1 MSQSELDRFIS
12 DVKRS
17 EKLQEELKAAGA
29 GAGAIVK
36 VATGK
41 GYDFSADELKAFVE
55 TKKGELS
62 EEQLEKVAGG
72 LVAGAIEVFAGI
84 AVTVLVVG

>member
-1 MSQSELDRFIS
+1 MSQSELERFIS

-29 GAGAIVK
+29 DVGAIVK
-36 VATGK
+36 VAVDK
-41 GYDFSADELKAFVE
+41 GYDFSADELKAYVE

>member
-1 MSQSELDRFIS
+1 MSQSELERFIS
-12 DVKRS
+12 DVKNNK
-17 EKLQEELKAAGA
+17 ELQGELKAAGA
-29 GAGAIVK
+29 DVDAIVK

-41 GYDFSADELKAFVE
+41 GYGFSADELKAFVE

-72 LVAGAIEVFAGI
+72 LVAGAVEVVAGAVI
-84 AVTVLVVG
+84 AIVAT